1 MRKNV
6 GEEVQPVKEWLE
18 RKNQEHGLRPDKP
31 LQRYAKQWKPWQ
43 TGNLIRRIL
52 EEKRI
57 PNILIAEQ
65 DDPFH
70 PGCTISWLL
79 DGKQRI
85 TTIERYINNE
95 DVDVEYLYSYQIVQT
110 AIWLSDVDSQLKNS
124 NGVASVSSNGR
135 SVSFRSLAELTGNDM
150 PSHIKAQL
158 PHHAKV
164 W

>member
-1 MRKNV
+1 M
-6 GEEVQPVKEWLE
+6 
-18 RKNQEHGLRPDKP
+18 QELFKKLSP
-31 LQRYAKQWKPWQ
+31 
-43 TGNLIRRIL
+43 IEI
-52 EEKRI
+52 
-57 PNILIAEQ
+57 
-65 DDPFH
+65 DD
-70 PGCTISWLL
+70 TLVEYYLSI
-79 DGKQRI
+79 GKQMV
-85 TTIERYINNE
+85 ERYINNE